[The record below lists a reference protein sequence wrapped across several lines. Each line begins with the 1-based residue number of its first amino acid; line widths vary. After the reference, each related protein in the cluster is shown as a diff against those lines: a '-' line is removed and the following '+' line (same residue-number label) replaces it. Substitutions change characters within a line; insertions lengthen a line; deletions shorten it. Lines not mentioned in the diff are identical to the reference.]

1 MSSTWTRSSPACS
14 GSRPTRK
21 RGFPP
26 VVAADTRLLVL
37 GSLPGEAS
45 LAAGRYY
52 AHPQNAFW
60 RLMGE
65 VIGEDIAALP
75 YDGRLA
81 ALLRHRVG
89 LWDVVGEATR
99 PGSLDTAI
107 RDATHNDLAALVATL
122 PALRMAAF
130 NGGKAARDGRRL
142 LAAHED
148 RLRLLTLPSSSPAH
162 ASLRFAEKAAVW
174 HELRAVLA
182 D

>member
-1 MSSTWTRSSPACS
+1 
-14 GSRPTRK
+14 
-21 RGFPP
+21 
-26 VVAADTRLLVL
+26 VL

-60 RLMGE
+60 RLIGG

-75 YDGRLA
+75 YDDRLA

-99 PGSLDTAI
+99 AGSLDTAI
-107 RDATHNDLAALVATL
+107 RDATHNDLAALVGSL
-122 PALRMAAF
+122 PDLRVVAF
-130 NGGKAARDGRRL
+130 NGGKAARDGHRL
-142 LAAHED
+142 LATHQD
-148 RLRLLTLPSSSPAH
+148 RLRLVTLPSSSPAH
-162 ASLRFAEKAAVW
+162 ASLGVMQKAAVW
-174 HELRAVLA
+174 NGLRDALA

>member
-1 MSSTWTRSSPACS
+1 M
-14 GSRPTRK
+14 
-21 RGFPP
+21 
-26 VVAADTRLLVL
+26 L

-60 RLMGE
+60 RLIGG
-65 VIGEDIAALP
+65 VIGEEIATLP
-75 YDGRLA
+75 YDERLA

-107 RDATHNDLAALVATL
+107 RDATHNDLASLVETL
-122 PALRMAAF
+122 PDLRLVAF
-130 NGGKAARDGRRL
+130 NGGKAASDGRKL
-142 LAAHED
+142 LAAQAE
-148 RLRLLTLPSSSPAH
+148 RLRLRTLPSSSPAH
-162 ASLRFAEKAAVW
+162 ASLRFEAKAAVW
-174 HELRAVLA
+174 NSLRDALA

>member
-1 MSSTWTRSSPACS
+1 MWTRSSPGCS
-14 GSRPTRK
+14 ENRPTRK
-21 RGFPP
+21 RSFPP
-26 VVAADTRLLVL
+26 VVAANTRLLVL

-60 RLMGE
+60 RLMSG
-65 VIGEDIAALP
+65 VIGEDLAALP
-75 YDGRLA
+75 YDDRLS

-99 PGSLDTAI
+99 PGSLDPAI
-107 RDATHNDLAALVATL
+107 RDATHNDLATRLERR
-122 PALRMAAF
+122 PDLRMVAF
-130 NGGKAARDGRRL
+130 NGGKASTDGRRL
-142 LAAHED
+142 LAARTD
-148 RLRLLTLPSSSPAH
+148 RLRLATLPSSSPAH

-174 HELRAVLA
+174 NGLRDALS